1 MRYEVTKL
9 SLSVLIALLVAAAS
23 AQAVSFSVDWPT
35 ADRFD
40 TFSWHEDTIYNPM
53 IVPPLPEIRIP
64 GQGGPGVEVDAFSY
78 AHVAEAPPDLTKA
91 FFSVDDGSPGVSPS
105 ALFTEPAHEKA
116 SDVYSSDMTGGNV
129 QVWDGDG
136 LNSAAPA
143 LGVPEPV
150 STNVDGLDTRYDPP
164 SDILLWPGDPKEL
177 IFWSVDNGTTFTS
190 PAYFGPGYT
199 EADIFVGEATIG
211 YSGAPSLYASR
222 GELGLTFLDELDAL
236 VVVEDGVAG
245 YNPMTD
251 TVYFSLGRNSPTLA
265 LLGFNAGDILVTG
278 GGEWPIRLFAD
289 HALLGLTNGGNLNA
303 LAFDPAPPIPEPA
316 TMSLLALAAAALI
329 RKRRQR

>member
-1 MRYEVTKL
+1 MRYKITKL
-9 SLSVLIALLVAAAS
+9 SLSVFLICWVTVTSAS
-23 AQAVSFSVDWPT
+23 AVSFSVDWPT
-35 ADRFD
+35 SDRFD
-40 TFSWHEDTIYNPM
+40 TFGWHEDTIYNPM
-53 IVPPLPEIRIP
+53 IVPPLPEIRIH
-64 GQGGPGVEVDAFSY
+64 GHGGPGVEVDAFSY
-78 AHVAEAPPDLTKA
+78 AHVAENQPDLTKA

-105 ALFTEPAHEKA
+105 ALFTEPANEKA

-150 STNVDGLDTRYDPP
+150 STNVDGLDMRYDPP
-164 SDILLWPGDPKEL
+164 SDILLWADDPREL
-177 IFWSVDNGTTFTS
+177 IFWSVDGSTS
-190 PAYFGPGYT
+190 FNMPAYFAPGYT
-199 EADIFVGEATIG
+199 EADIFVGEAILG

-222 GELGLTFLDELDAL
+222 GELGLTFLDDIDAL
-236 VVVEDGVAG
+236 VVVDDGLAG
-245 YNPMTD
+245 YHPMTD

-303 LAFDPAPPIPEPA
+303 LAFDPAEVIPEPA
-316 TMSLLALAAAALI
+316 TMSLLALGGLAAM
-329 RKRRQR
+329 RRRRR